1 MTQLNRPGSNSSLES
16 QDIRGKGV
24 AGLNSTDVYHAHPHS
39 IICSYL
45 DATNEFSDIPM
56 IEGALRINGAKD
68 ASRIN
73 EALLRWTDISSKVE
87 VRVFSIKTL
96 VRGFSDISVIPE
108 VNSSFFGETFLLVI
122 LLLDFLTSMK

>member
-1 MTQLNRPGSNSSLES
+1 
-16 QDIRGKGV
+16 
-24 AGLNSTDVYHAHPHS
+24 
-39 IICSYL
+39 L

-56 IEGALRINGAKD
+56 IEGALRMKDAKD

-73 EALLRWTDISSKVE
+73 EALLRWTDISSKVD

-122 LLLDFLTSMK
+122 LLLDFLTSMKQICRSSESCILNE